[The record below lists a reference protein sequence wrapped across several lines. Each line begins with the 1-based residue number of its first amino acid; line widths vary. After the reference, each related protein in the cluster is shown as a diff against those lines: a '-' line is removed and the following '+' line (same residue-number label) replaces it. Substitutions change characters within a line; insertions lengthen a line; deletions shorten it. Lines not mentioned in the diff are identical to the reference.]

1 MSSPMAMTMRLF
13 AGAADLQA
21 IVDLFNAI
29 EATDQV
35 GAGTSVAELQDDLDN
50 PMIDT
55 TRDMVLWE
63 DDSGQ
68 LVALGALWMHPADQL
83 IEAYFWMC
91 VHPDARGIGLE
102 RDVIDWGTERLG
114 EIAAVRKLPARLRL
128 STRDDNAYLI
138 STFDRNGFQFDR
150 SFFDMARSLNQPI
163 EAMPLPEGF
172 TIRPLDGENELA
184 AWVETFN
191 LSFIDHWN
199 HHDMTIERRLH
210 WMKSLDYRPELDL
223 VAVAPDGTL
232 AAFSYCSIETAN
244 NQRMGVRDGWV
255 ADLGTRRGY
264 RKRGLARAL
273 LAASLRTIKAAG
285 MDTAKLGV
293 DTQNPN
299 GALRLYESVG
309 FQKVETWLSYV
320 KNVT

>member
-1 MSSPMAMTMRLF
+1 
-13 AGAADLQA
+13 
-21 IVDLFNAI
+21 
-29 EATDQV
+29 
-35 GAGTSVAELQDDLDN
+35 
-50 PMIDT
+50 
-55 TRDMVLWE
+55 
-63 DDSGQ
+63 
-68 LVALGALWMHPADQL
+68 
-83 IEAYFWMC
+83 
-91 VHPDARGIGLE
+91 
-102 RDVIDWGTERLG
+102 
-114 EIAAVRKLPARLRL
+114 
-128 STRDDNAYLI
+128 
-138 STFDRNGFQFDR
+138 
-150 SFFDMARSLNQPI
+150 MARSLDQPI
-163 EAMPLPEGF
+163 DAMPLPEGF

-210 WMKSLDYRPELDL
+210 WMKSLDYGRSYL
-223 VAVAPDGTL
+223 VAVAPDATL

-273 LAASLRTIKAAG
+273 LTASMRRLKDAG

-299 GALRLYESVG
+299 GALRLYELVG

-320 KNVT
+320 KNVA